1 MESLIEMA
9 EVFLFAC
16 TIYVLAASWKLF
28 WSDDD

>member
-16 TIYVLAASWKLF
+16 TIYVLAASWKSFCF
-28 WSDDD
+28 W